1 MEPTET
7 PDRRRAPW
15 VLPAVW
21 AAVLAS
27 ALALGAW
34 VQEREDIR
42 KRHEAFRLARL
53 AEHLAVQ
60 ARVAAVEGNAA
71 EAAALLEQTLAPFPE
86 LEGVPAGLL
95 LDLASLL
102 AHGDAQRGRDRAREL
117 LAVAWEREGLAGP
130 LRARIARDRG
140 ALELLAGD
148 AAAAQEWYEEA
159 RVLDPSGEDAR
170 REVLRRTAG
179 GGSAHEP

>member
-1 MEPTET
+1 MEPTEA

-34 VQEREDIR
+34 VQEREEVR
-42 KRHEAFRLARL
+42 RRHEGVRLARL
-53 AEHLAVQ
+53 TEHLAEQ
-60 ARVAAVEGNAA
+60 AREAANDGNAA
-71 EAAALLEQTLAPFPE
+71 GAAALLEQALAPFPE
-86 LEGVPAGLL
+86 LEGAPAGLL
-95 LDLASLL
+95 LDLTSLL
-102 AHGDAQRGRDRAREL
+102 AHEDAEGGRDRAREL
-117 LAVAWEREGLAGP
+117 LAGAWEREGLARP

-148 AAAAQEWYEEA
+148 AAAAQEWYEKA
-159 RVLDPSGEDAR
+159 QVLEPSAEDAR
-170 REVLRRTAG
+170 GEVLRRTAG
-179 GGSAHEP
+179 GGSAHER